1 VSVTENFRE
10 AADDVRTPE
19 LVTPMRWGLHLA
31 TATWIF
37 GTSWM
42 AYGAM
47 RWVGWLAV
55 LAFLGASFA
64 GPFVG
69 AAVARSNA
77 RTRGVAVD
85 QTSH

>member
-1 VSVTENFRE
+1 MTENFRE
-10 AADDVRTPE
+10 AADDIRTPDHADA
-19 LVTPMRWGLHLA
+19 LGLHLA

-69 AAVARSNA
+69 AAIAWSNA
-77 RTRGVAVD
+77 RTRGVAVELWEC
-85 QTSH
+85 